1 MMPKET
7 LSHSGI
13 GAWYLFE
20 MIYVS
25 AFSRAL
31 RHHFAK
37 IKDADSAI
45 RLEKIW
51 VEEGL
56 QSEQVALDFIVAR
69 SYGSF
74 RDVETMLDQLSLLG
88 KIITISLVHKLYV
101 LPFVFLL
108 TGVISDHELLDLLDL
123 ALSTDTSN
131 TIVRAQE
138 LVRTRIDPL
147 QLISQLENL
156 IIDILVGKCEL
167 GDFEIKTRFCN
178 RYSYVDICNT
188 FPKGDN
194 LEHLATTG

>member
-1 MMPKET
+1 
-7 LSHSGI
+7 
-13 GAWYLFE
+13 

-56 QSEQVALDFIVAR
+56 QSEQVALDFIAAR

-88 KIITISLVHKLYV
+88 KIITISLVHKLQYV

-156 IIDILVGKCEL
+156 IIDILV
-167 GDFEIKTRFCN
+167 D
-178 RYSYVDICNT
+178 VDICNT

>member
-1 MMPKET
+1 MRC
-7 LSHSGI
+7 
-13 GAWYLFE
+13 
-20 MIYVS
+20 VS

-88 KIITISLVHKLYV
+88 KIITISLVHKLV
-101 LPFVFLL
+101 SVMLCFVRVCFKIVFIFSFISSMFCPLFFCWLGSFLIMNCLICWTWLYQL
-108 TGVISDHELLDLLDL
+108 T
-123 ALSTDTSN
+123 
-131 TIVRAQE
+131 
-138 LVRTRIDPL
+138 L
-147 QLISQLENL
+147 QIQL
-156 IIDILVGKCEL
+156 
-167 GDFEIKTRFCN
+167 
-178 RYSYVDICNT
+178 
-188 FPKGDN
+188 
-194 LEHLATTG
+194 